1 MVRDASSARSD
12 QSELTGPNT
21 EHHQHRLS
29 RRIVAQASAQSME
42 RDDCDVRTEYGLL
55 DERPVIN
62 GIRGEEVTEV
72 RSSIHLDAEE
82 VCQGPSPWDSF
93 GALVKTKVP
102 ARGRTSKQN
111 ARAPKHAALPKVDAS
126 RLYLAN
132 GDPRGRRAF

>member
-1 MVRDASSARSD
+1 MQTYAHSGQRTAPIKGMQNLQTLGS
-12 QSELTGPNT
+12 
-21 EHHQHRLS
+21 RL
-29 RRIVAQASAQSME
+29 
-42 RDDCDVRTEYGLL
+42 RTEYGLL

-102 ARGRTSKQN
+102 ARL
-111 ARAPKHAALPKVDAS
+111 H
-126 RLYLAN
+126 
-132 GDPRGRRAF
+132 RRAHASTP